1 MYKFTFSNEIL
12 LVSLLTAFEEEH
24 DVIEARLT
32 PGRKES
38 GTVTKQILKSQH
50 TAKVELE
57 DFLTSISEKPPERLL
72 TSTKKVSPIT
82 VKEIEHIEPTEE
94 TVIEDISKSQAAG
107 IETAKVAIKRLL
119 TTISEEPTE
128 DLVIPERKNTKD
140 VDAIKEIITKDIL
153 TSQDSDTEST
163 KVVLEDILASISKD
177 PREHLLIPAK
187 KDSKDVEI
195 TKETVTK
202 DISELPREHLRAK
215 KDSRDVKITKETVAK
230 DISELQDASIK
241 DAKQKS
247 KLEYKSHYATDEWNY
262 TKINHQVEATKKGLD
277 KVNYFFSLL

>member
-1 MYKFTFSNEIL
+1 M
-12 LVSLLTAFEEEH
+12 LTAFEKEH
-24 DVIEARLT
+24 DVIEARLI

-38 GTVTKQILKSQH
+38 GTVTKEILKSQH
-50 TAKVELE
+50 TAKVEPE
-57 DFLTSISEKPPERLL
+57 DFLTSISEKPPERLQ

-128 DLVIPERKNTKD
+128 DLVIPERKDTKD

-153 TSQDSDTEST
+153 VSQDSDTKST

-202 DISELPREHLRAK
+202 DISELPREHLRSK